1 MLLTQSMN
9 GTLVSMDSY
18 RSLDAWKHAHA
29 AVILVH
35 QSTESLTQSKYWA
48 ILDQLR
54 RAVISVETNIVEGYA
69 LNTQA
74 QLLRH
79 LWIAFGSAAESECLV
94 RAVAELGYLDP
105 SVTAE
110 LELLLGGA
118 LRTLRGLLRNPP
130 RNPHAPRTTHHA
142 RLVHAPRT
150 PHGLN
155 G

>member
-1 MLLTQSMN
+1 LDASVLGFNGKLLDME
-9 GTLVSMDSY
+9 SY

-35 QSTESLTQSKYWA
+35 KSTEDLNRPKYWA

-69 LNTQA
+69 LKSQA
-74 QLLRH
+74 QLLKH

-94 RAVAELGYLDP
+94 RAVAELGYLEE

-110 LELLLGGA
+110 LETLLAGA
-118 LRTLRGLLRNPP
+118 LRTLRGLLRKPP
-130 RNPHAPRTTHHA
+130 RNPTHHVPRTTHA
-142 RLVHAPRT
+142 
-150 PHGLN
+150 
-155 G
+155 

>member
-1 MLLTQSMN
+1 LDASVLGFNSKLLDME
-9 GTLVSMDSY
+9 SY

-35 QSTESLTQSKYWA
+35 KSTQDLNRPKYWA

-69 LNTQA
+69 LKSQA
-74 QLLRH
+74 QLLKH

-94 RAVAELGYLDP
+94 RAVAELGYLEG
-105 SVTAE
+105 SVTAF
-110 LELLLGGA
+110 A
-118 LRTLRGLLRNPP
+118 QAAAQS
-130 RNPHAPRTTHHA
+130 HAPRATHHA
-142 RLVHAPRT
+142 RV
-150 PHGLN
+150 N

>member
-69 LNTQA
+69 LKSQA
-74 QLLRH
+74 QLLKH

-94 RAVAELGYLDP
+94 RAVAELGYLEGA
-105 SVTAE
+105 VTAE
-110 LELLLGGA
+110 LESLLGGA
-118 LRTLRGLLRNPP
+118 LRTLRGLLRKPPSNPTH
-130 RNPHAPRTTHHA
+130 NARTMH
-142 RLVHAPRT
+142 
-150 PHGLN
+150 
-155 G
+155 

>member
-18 RSLDAWKHAHA
+18 RSLEAWKQAHA
-29 AVILVH
+29 AVILAHKV
-35 QSTESLTQSKYWA
+35 TEGLKQSKYWA
-48 ILDQLR
+48 IFDQLR
-54 RAVISVETNIVEGYA
+54 RAVISIEANIVEGYA
-69 LNTQA
+69 LQSQA
-74 QLLRH
+74 QCLKH

-110 LELLLGGA
+110 LEVLLGGA

-150 PHGLN
+150 THV
-155 G
+155 

>member
-1 MLLTQSMN
+1 ME
-9 GTLVSMDSY
+9 SY

-35 QSTESLTQSKYWA
+35 KSTQDLNRPKYWA

-69 LNTQA
+69 LNSQA
-74 QLLRH
+74 QLLKH

-94 RAVAELGYLDP
+94 RAVAELGYLEG
-105 SVTAE
+105 SVTAQ
-110 LELLLGGA
+110 LESLLGGA

>member
-1 MLLTQSMN
+1 LDASVLGFNGKLLDME
-9 GTLVSMDSY
+9 SY

-35 QSTESLTQSKYWA
+35 KSTQDLNRPKYWA

-69 LNTQA
+69 LKSQA
-74 QLLRH
+74 QLLKH

-94 RAVAELGYLDP
+94 RAVAELGYLDG

-110 LELLLGGA
+110 LESLLAGA
-118 LRTLRGLLRNPP
+118 LRTLRGLLRKPPGNPTHSAP
-130 RNPHAPRTTHHA
+130 RTMHHVPRTTH
-142 RLVHAPRT
+142 V
-150 PHGLN
+150 
-155 G
+155 

>member
-1 MLLTQSMN
+1 MN

-110 LELLLGGA
+110 LEVLLGGA

-142 RLVHAPRT
+142 RLAHAPRT

>member
-150 PHGLN
+150 THV
-155 G
+155 